1 MKCTDN
7 AYPAKVHYTFWLPSG
22 DGHWGL
28 NFNSAVY
35 PGSTNAVIR
44 RAIDGV
50 HWTVESYGVGELL
63 SWGHSGLKR
72 PQSGP
77 SHEGFYQVNF
87 RFHDRD
93 RGPTAERPVSAA
105 VTQASTFMARAS
117 LTIAR
122 ATNMRAAS
130 DEGLSSASATS
141 A

>member
-1 MKCTDN
+1 MKCTDD
-7 AYPAKVHYTFWLPSG
+7 AYPAKVHYTFSLPSG

-35 PGSTNAVIR
+35 PGSTNGVIR

-63 SWGHSGLKR
+63 SWAHSGLKR

-87 RFHDRD
+87 NF
-93 RGPTAERPVSAA
+93 
-105 VTQASTFMARAS
+105 
-117 LTIAR
+117 TIAI
-122 ATNMRAAS
+122 AALPPS
-130 DEGLSSASATS
+130 VPCPQP
-141 A
+141 